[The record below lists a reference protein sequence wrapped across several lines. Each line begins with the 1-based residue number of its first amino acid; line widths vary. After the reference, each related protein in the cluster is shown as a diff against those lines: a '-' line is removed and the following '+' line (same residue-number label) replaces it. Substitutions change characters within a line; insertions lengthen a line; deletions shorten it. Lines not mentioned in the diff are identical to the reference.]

1 MNHYQ
6 YTFWLVCACFLA
18 NLTVFPITSFGQTL
32 PASKQLRLLQP
43 NGKERLQSG
52 SQYTIKWTGI
62 DSARPV
68 RLEYSID
75 NGRSWKLITD
85 KALGG
90 EYLWKPIPNEPS
102 DSCLILA
109 TGLAADSTESV
120 NRSLVQFQ
128 VPRSQ
133 SQYNSNYWGGESAS
147 FSSDGTKILVTSF
160 SQQIGSSTSYLGWRQ
175 TNFEVRDGKT
185 GAILYTLPPYI
196 IDSINYTRNSYW
208 GWYGWGGGWGNG
220 WGGSG
225 QGRWSPDGRLLLSQ
239 ISDTAF
245 GVFDAQTGTLVR
257 SITVPTQGNATRC
270 VAMQWAAQGQEILAT
285 VQHRF
290 FYPATNTGYLDTMKT
305 MMMRF
310 SVASGALANTPF
322 RIGFFVFNSTG
333 CNYGGWGYGG
343 GGGNISND
351 GERRLTFTNDSTY
364 CNPGSQVIRSTRD
377 NSILVTLPTLSG
389 GVYYWSN
396 WGGGYGGNGSTWSPN
411 DSLLAIYD
419 YQTNNGGTGVN
430 IISALN
436 GQPIQRIALSRYNYG
451 WYNNTQWSPDSRR
464 ILFGDYMEQQ
474 WILGG
479 FGQRGVAPTSY
490 IADVYTGVVQPALR
504 NRITNGD
511 YWGYGW
517 GGYGWGGYGNGT
529 GSGSASNSTFAWSPD
544 GRFVT
549 GFLWQLR
556 SNSIRQDNFLN
567 TVGIWDSQTGCLLQT
582 FRLPF
587 PDGTA
592 DEPRRSFFNTTPQW
606 SADGK
611 RLLLFSPLKYA
622 QRRYASS
629 SFANGQFQIDSGFG
643 SITYDGTALIASVN
657 IDQIPCQEDRSD
669 SVFTILPRGALRVA
683 NVSFPTVQC
692 GPASSSVT
700 FPVSNTTSKTM
711 VINIPTITGANA
723 SDFSLIS
730 VDGAPVDTITTLTMT
745 TIKYEKRLE
754 VRFTPSDFGDRVA
767 QMTFTDTSG
776 VELETITLYGRKD
789 TLALATPSVRLNF
802 SRVLQN
808 SITSGS
814 VSFRNLS
821 TVPLYWDGQ
830 MLTQTSPLQQGGQ
843 MTGGQQFQSAAG
855 RFRVDSLS
863 PAMVSPGDSGRFY
876 VTFLRTDKE
885 GIFGDSATVLRC
897 GTGLHQLI
905 VTAEVIPNFPRMEV
919 DSLLSFGR
927 LICETSS
934 VATLRVRNTG
944 GKPLQIFNVGVL
956 SDVFKTTFTRGM
968 VLIVQPFDTLFLP
981 LTFIPSSGGLT
992 ESVVVLNSDDL
1003 RNTQRSIVLRGQKTV
1018 FQYSWQPPALD
1029 FGNVSFGASRARTV
1043 TFVNHGTEPYRWT
1056 LPRALTDD
1064 FILERVE
1071 PNPVPAGTSATATV
1085 RFLGRREAMP
1095 VAARLNI
1102 PMNDPCS
1109 TQTRFDLTARV
1120 LDPQPRIVIPDTVRL
1135 ASLSCASQTQSTI
1148 TISNDGDADLRI
1160 NAFAVEGENKF
1171 DFPKDSIR
1179 LGALTLKPQAIT
1191 QLDFLFQALD
1201 TGTRTATLVL
1211 KTNDTASARAGEIR
1225 VVLIGRK
1232 DSVGFLLTR
1241 PPRRLT
1247 TVEEYTPLFDTLTI
1261 RNTGTVP
1268 LTWTNSV
1275 TPQAPLP
1282 FRIDTTFSIERIE
1295 SVITPPQG
1303 SSSMVVRFSG
1313 GVAGFAAERLV
1324 PLQGASTLA
1333 PACSR
1338 PLALTVVGEVRK
1350 EPRLAQVADV
1360 SSRLLCENTTTLTIR
1375 LASIGTDDVVVSSI
1389 DVLDNPNGIVTIF
1402 SPQNRM
1408 MTLSART
1415 GRDSIVITAR
1425 TAQTGL
1431 FTARVR
1437 IRSNAANMPEA
1448 IVAITVRKD
1457 SSGLQ
1462 AIPSAVDFGG
1472 FTANTPAS
1480 RTVSIVNTGTI
1491 AQGFRLPLRA
1501 GVFVVDS
1508 LGMNPLP
1515 GNSQTQARVS
1525 FAGGMGGVE
1534 RDTLRVADSCGRVLL
1549 LPLQARVVAGVVT
1562 LPDTVRL
1569 ASNDEA
1575 ELPIML
1581 TNRKGVERG
1590 MEAVVRVKIG
1600 NATLVEVLSPLASGV
1615 ERKQDSVWLTYR
1627 TLIPSEDSKA
1637 ALLRLRLRGLLG
1649 NATTTTVRVDSAVV
1663 GGVALAAS
1671 VPTHY
1676 RVLGLNY
1683 AGGGVRLLYTPR
1695 VQVIAVAPNPS
1706 TADVSVQLRVKEAT
1720 GVVVQVVDMLGH
1732 RRLLFEGEVPQG
1744 EQALRLNTA
1753 DLASGVYALELRT
1766 ASQTITTII
1775 TIFH

>member
-1 MNHYQ
+1 MKSVRS
-6 YTFWLVCACFLA
+6 FWLLFVCCLA
-18 NLTVFPITSFGQTL
+18 ELTVFAVISFGQTL

-52 SQYTIKWTGI
+52 SEYTIKWTGI

-68 RLEYSID
+68 RLEYST
-75 NGRSWKLITD
+75 NGGKSWKRITD
-85 KALGG
+85 RALGG
-90 EYLWKPIPNEPS
+90 SYLWKPIPNEAS

-109 TGLAADSTESV
+109 TGMAADSTESV
-120 NRSLVQFQ
+120 GRSLVRFQ
-128 VPRSQ
+128 VKHSELAVT
-133 SQYNSNYWGGESAS
+133 SSGNSYQAMESVN
-147 FSSDGTKILVTSF
+147 FSPDGTKILA
-160 SQQIGSSTSYLGWRQ
+160 GSWSEPILAGSGGVLGGWQ
-175 TNFEVRDGKT
+175 KFTVQVRDGKT
-185 GAILYTLPPYI
+185 GAFLYTLP
-196 IDSINYTRNSYW
+196 SYTSDISSPRYYP
-208 GWYGWGGGWGNG
+208 WY
-220 WGGSG
+220 
-225 QGRWSPDGRLLLSQ
+225 
-239 ISDTAF
+239 
-245 GVFDAQTGTLVR
+245 
-257 SITVPTQGNATRC
+257 
-270 VAMQWAAQGQEILAT
+270 
-285 VQHRF
+285 
-290 FYPATNTGYLDTMKT
+290 Y
-305 MMMRF
+305 
-310 SVASGALANTPF
+310 GA
-322 RIGFFVFNSTG
+322 
-333 CNYGGWGYGG
+333 
-343 GGGNISND
+343 
-351 GERRLTFTNDSTY
+351 
-364 CNPGSQVIRSTRD
+364 
-377 NSILVTLPTLSG
+377 
-389 GVYYWSN
+389 
-396 WGGGYGGNGSTWSPN
+396 WGGGYGQGTSTFSSWNPDNKSLLAQISDSTFGIYNAQTGALIRNISVPIRGNRTRIANMQWAGAGQEVLISVQYHFFNLPNSSGLFDTLRSVMMRFDASTGVLSNTPFQTGMIVWGKNTGCYSSLWGGWTNGKISHDGERWLSYSNDSIGCNSQFITINSTRDNAVLRTIGTIPNLTNWGNYAWGGGGFANANSWSPN
-411 DSLLAIYD
+411 DSLIVFVQPPSNGQQNHTFLFVNTYTG
-419 YQTNNGGTGVN
+419 QTQKVSISFGLFTAYNWNGGNWSADSRKYLVEPPTSFIDATKRLVLDAQTGDIQPTIRNMQGWWVN
-430 IISALN
+430 
-436 GQPIQRIALSRYNYG
+436 NYDFSTSSSSWTG
-451 WYNNTQWSPDSRR
+451 WYNWGVANVDNISPTKSSITWSPDSR
-464 ILFGDYMEQQ
+464 
-474 WILGG
+474 
-479 FGQRGVAPTSY
+479 Y
-490 IADVYTGVVQPALR
+490 IAGFVWRDISTSPEK
-504 NRITNGD
+504 NIT
-511 YWGYGW
+511 
-517 GGYGWGGYGNGT
+517 
-529 GSGSASNSTFAWSPD
+529 
-544 GRFVT
+544 
-549 GFLWQLR
+549 
-556 SNSIRQDNFLN
+556 N
-567 TVGIWDSQTGCLLQT
+567 TVGIWDAQTGCLLQT

-587 PDGTA
+587 PDDTNA
-592 DEPRRSFFNTTPQW
+592 ASKRTFFNTPLQW
-606 SADGK
+606 SSDGK
-611 RLLLFSPLKYA
+611 RLLLYSPRIFSRNTIFPA
-622 QRRYASS
+622 QNPYNSAP
-629 SFANGQFQIDSGFG
+629 DS
-643 SITYDGTALIASVN
+643 TVLIASVN
-657 IDQIPCQEDRSD
+657 VDQIPCQEDISD
-669 SVFTILPRGALRVA
+669 SLWTILPRGALRVA
-683 NVSFPTVQC
+683 NVPFPALQC
-692 GPASSSVT
+692 GAASSTMTIPLTNTSVKNLT
-700 FPVSNTTSKTM
+700 
-711 VINIPTITGANA
+711 IALPTITGANA

-730 VDGAPVDTITTLTMT
+730 LDGVAIPPTTTKISLPANSPT
-745 TIKYEKRLE
+745 RQLE
-754 VRFTPSDFGDRVA
+754 VRFTPSSFGNRTA
-767 QMTFTDTSG
+767 QMIFTDTSG
-776 VELETITLYGRKD
+776 VELERITLTGRKD
-789 TLALATPSVRLNF
+789 TLAISPTNLRLSF
-802 SRVLQN
+802 ARVLQN
-808 SITSGS
+808 SITSAS

-821 TVPLYWDGQ
+821 TLPLSWDGQ
-830 MLTQTSPLQQGGQ
+830 MFSQTPPLQTGGQ
-843 MTGGQQFQSAAG
+843 MDEQQFQSAAG
-855 RFRVDSLS
+855 SFRVDSIA
-863 PAMVSPGDSGRFY
+863 PRMVAPGDSGRVY

-885 GIFGDSATVLRC
+885 GVFSDSSTVLRC
-897 GTGLHQLI
+897 GMTTSQLLI
-905 VTAEVIPNFPRMEV
+905 TAEIVPNTPRLEV
-919 DSLLSFGR
+919 DSLLDFGH
-927 LICETSS
+927 LVCETSS
-934 VATLRVRNTG
+934 GATLRVRNTG
-944 GKPLQIFNVGVL
+944 GKILRIFNVGIL
-956 SDVFKTTFTRGM
+956 NEVFQTSAKKQD
-968 VLIVQPFDTLFLP
+968 IEIQPFEFLDIP
-981 LTFIPSSGGLT
+981 LTFAPLVGGLT
-992 ESVVVLNSDDL
+992 ESAVVLASDDPV
-1003 RNTQRSIVLRGQKTV
+1003 RSSRTVRLRGQKTV